1 MMIHKQ
7 KNPPFICKMCEKML
21 KQAEAGS
28 RAGGGG
34 CGPAVEW
41 VAHSRTNCPLAV
53 CAKPDTARSSA
64 ARSGRPT
71 GALKQKMLRGAAALH
86 GKESDR
92 KAVAPVTLTDPPS
105 NKAHTSTQ
113 SNESGMDI
121 PFDVLQACSANHTYM
136 ATVSL
141 DKDRFLDKYSVEVC
155 ALCQCVVDG
164 ATQAACC
171 EELFCARCIEKWLA
185 STNQCPVCQEQMLAS
200 TLHRHS
206 KILSRIIG
214 NWSVHCDFFLQSL
227 HGCPEIVRLSEL
239 QNHVAVCQFNAS
251 ATAATTPVRA
261 VRPSSTVAE
270 VISASPSKLQGNV
283 ATHLISHLVK
293 ARTQGDLLEIKSS
306 VTSKCQSLAYLLRST
321 GKVTSH
327 EASARTLKRQ
337 EAELTQVAKSVCGGT
352 AGARAQQVADLK
364 RMSPDEQRELLKDT
378 GISPTAPKQGTA
390 LAIKSDLRLPWRKLR
405 VLRKWLKPFGVQLQ
419 SERKLRTFISENTPS
434 YTAKEI
440 PLMKRTG
447 ETHSAEALYY
457 HNLVELVTFF
467 LEKLHD
473 ADSLIWHNG
482 IPDSEVWVKIGG
494 DHGGGSF
501 KLCFQ
506 VRNTHTRCCHSVTI
520 RCIGS

>member
-1 MMIHKQ
+1 MEAHVEYLQQVCRIGGKKFASLKQ
-7 KNPPFICKMCEKML
+7 KTRYNVENYKEQIKSVLAVDITNDDSQTHPPFICILCEKML
-21 KQAEAGS
+21 KRAEAGS

-41 VAHSRTNCPLAV
+41 VAHSRTNCPLAE

-71 GALKQKMLRGAAALH
+71 DSLKQKMLRGAAALH

-92 KAVAPVTLTDPPS
+92 KVTLTDPAS
-105 NKAHTSTQ
+105 DKAHTSTQ

-121 PFDVLQACSANHTYM
+121 PFDVLQACSANHTYV
-136 ATVSL
+136 ATVSR

-155 ALCQCVVDG
+155 ALCQCAVDG

-200 TLHRHS
+200 TVHRPS
-206 KILSRIIG
+206 KILTRIIG

-227 HGCPEIVRLSEL
+227 HGCPEIVRLSEF

-283 ATHLISHLVK
+283 ATHLTSHLVK

-306 VTSKCQSLAYLLRST
+306 ATSKGQSLVYQLRST

-327 EASARTLKRQ
+327 EASARTLKRR
-337 EAELTQVAKSVCGGT
+337 EADTGGKVGLWWDCWCKST
-352 AGARAQQVADLK
+352 AGSRFEED
-364 RMSPDEQRELLKDT
+364 
-378 GISPTAPKQGTA
+378 GT
-390 LAIKSDLRLPWRKLR
+390 
-405 VLRKWLKPFGVQLQ
+405 
-419 SERKLRTFISENTPS
+419 
-434 YTAKEI
+434 
-440 PLMKRTG
+440 
-447 ETHSAEALYY
+447 
-457 HNLVELVTFF
+457 
-467 LEKLHD
+467 
-473 ADSLIWHNG
+473 
-482 IPDSEVWVKIGG
+482 
-494 DHGGGSF
+494 
-501 KLCFQ
+501 
-506 VRNTHTRCCHSVTI
+506 
-520 RCIGS
+520 